1 MVRLVWWCL
10 CTVLAACAGGARLAD
25 ADPRLARIE
34 AVLAGLG
41 PGVEA
46 AYWLGP
52 PSGAPEL
59 AWRAEAP
66 MPVASTIKAAYLV
79 EWFAAHPD
87 RLDEPSAAA
96 AAILADDQHVALRHF
111 SAAARATARTALAG
125 ASVRRIA
132 EAMISGRG
140 VDNPTY
146 NAAANVVTAWAGGP
160 AALTTRLHA
169 RSPAWQGLQVRRY
182 MLADRTEHGDNTATG
197 AALAAVFGM
206 LANRAVPGMPSTAL
220 EAARHELRLA
230 RPPAGGGSGFGKDG
244 ALASEPLTR
253 VYAGWVERDREVLVH
268 VVMLARHGVPETD
281 RAVANTALA
290 AAAKRIEA
298 ILLAGDVPPD
308 PAR

>member
-1 MVRLVWWCL
+1 MLRRWWWCSCL
-10 CTVLAACAGGARLAD
+10 FLAACAGGAVPADVDSRPARIARVLAD
-25 ADPRLARIE
+25 
-34 AVLAGLG
+34 LG
-41 PGVEA
+41 PGVQA

-52 PSGAPEL
+52 PLGEPEL
-59 AWRAEAP
+59 AAQSDVA

-79 EWFAAHPD
+79 EWFAAHHD
-87 RLDEPSAAA
+87 RLDEPSPVA

-111 SAAARATARTALAG
+111 SPAARATARAALAE

-160 AALTTRLHA
+160 AALTARLHA
-169 RSPAWQGLQVRRY
+169 RSPSWQGLEVRRY
-182 MLADRTEHGDNTATG
+182 MLADRAEHGDNTATA

-206 LANRAVPGMPSTAL
+206 LARREVPGVPLPAL
-220 EAARHELRLA
+220 EAARHELRLG

-253 VYAGWVERDREVLVH
+253 VYAGWVERDGEVRVH
-268 VVMLARHGVPETD
+268 VVMLARHGVPEAE
-281 RAVANTALA
+281 RAAANTALA
-290 AAAKRIEA
+290 AAARRIEA
-298 ILLAGDVPPD
+298 ILLGGEAPPD
-308 PAR
+308 PSR